1 MNSFVLETIFYILRL
16 LALTLGTLVACGFAV
31 RLCAT
36 VFSRLLGCHSGNVFD
51 VTAVVGTP
59 VHELGHAVM
68 CILFCHRITDI
79 CLWSPSARDGV
90 YGYVEHSYNRKNIW
104 ARIGN
109 IFIGFGPLF
118 SGLGVTVLMLWL
130 CFPAQW
136 EGYLTSSQAFAT
148 NELTA
153 REIVQNV
160 FSLMQALP
168 NAFQTNWLRAL
179 AGITVMLSISLHISL
194 SWADVRGSAS
204 AIPFYAA
211 IVTVFAIVT
220 KLLRLDVV
228 ILPWL
233 RLLNL
238 RALSLFALVLAFS
251 LMWIAVALVVRL
263 VRSIISWF

>member
-1 MNSFVLETIFYILRL
+1 MNSFISETVFYFLRL

-51 VTAVVGTP
+51 ITAVVGTP

-79 CLWSPSARDGV
+79 CLWSPRARDGV

-104 ARIGN
+104 AGIGN
-109 IFIGFGPLF
+109 LFIGFGPLF

-130 CFPAQW
+130 CFPTQW
-136 EGYLTSSQAFAT
+136 AGYLGSSQALAA
-148 NELTA
+148 NEFTA

-160 FSLMQALP
+160 FSLMQSLP
-168 NAFQTNWLRAL
+168 YAFRESWLRAL
-179 AGITVMLSISLHISL
+179 AGLAVMLSISLHVSL
-194 SWADVRGSAS
+194 SWADVKGSAS

-211 IVTVFAIVT
+211 ITALFAIVT
-220 KLLRLDVV
+220 RLLRLDGI

-238 RALSLFALVLAFS
+238 RVLSLFALVLAFS
-251 LMWIAVALVVRL
+251 LLWVLVALIIRL
-263 VRSIISWF
+263 VRLIVSWF